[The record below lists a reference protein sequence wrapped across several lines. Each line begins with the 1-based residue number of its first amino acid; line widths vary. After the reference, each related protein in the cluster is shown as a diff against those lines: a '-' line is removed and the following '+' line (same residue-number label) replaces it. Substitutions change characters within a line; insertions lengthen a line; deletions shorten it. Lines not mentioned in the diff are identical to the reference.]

1 MLVLSRKVDE
11 EILIGDDIRIVI
23 TRIAGNRVS
32 IGIEAPPEVVIKRP
46 EMKTALEG
54 SSEPVAPPRR
64 SPRRSSNWNT
74 VREERGPAT
83 VSIESYR
90 RPLTESVTRR
100 LLPR

>member
-32 IGIEAPPEVVIKRP
+32 IGIEAPAEVVIKRP
-46 EMKTALEG
+46 EVKSEAEG
-54 SSEPVAPPRR
+54 TSEPAAPAKR
-64 SPRRSSNWNT
+64 SSRRSSWNT
-74 VREERGPAT
+74 IREETGPAT

-90 RPLTESVTRR
+90 RPRAESVTRR